1 MTTNDIDNGNIDV
14 DNGIY
19 LIDIYDRKTAAAE
32 SHGGGEA
39 MLSKQSTRENREI
52 KSCTNLR
59 SDAELELELFK
70 WGYILL

>member
-39 MLSKQSTRENREI
+39 MLSKQSTRE
-52 KSCTNLR
+52 TGR
-59 SDAELELELFK
+59 SNPEQT
-70 WGYILL
+70 